1 VAGQSGTA
9 AEPGAAGRT
18 LTPAE
23 AAAEVT
29 AREATG
35 TPRKQAIAAVAAE
48 WGLRKRDV
56 YDAVVAARRSPS
68 R

>member
-1 VAGQSGTA
+1 
-9 AEPGAAGRT
+9 
-18 LTPAE
+18 
-23 AAAEVT
+23 VT